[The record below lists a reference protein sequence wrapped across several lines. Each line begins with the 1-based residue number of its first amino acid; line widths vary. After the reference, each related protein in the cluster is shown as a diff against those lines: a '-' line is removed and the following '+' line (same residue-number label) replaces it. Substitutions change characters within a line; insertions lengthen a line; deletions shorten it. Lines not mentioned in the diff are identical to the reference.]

1 MDKRKGNKKSKEKR
15 PAKLDL
21 KRMLLGAP
29 RETVVPGSRFPNG
42 TQSLVPVVDIQK
54 GVVITEDGRYIK
66 ILEVLPTNFYLKS
79 ALEQMNII
87 HYLAAYLKIAPPSL
101 QILVCTQRAD
111 IDAYCEQMEH
121 FYNTEQNEACKAM
134 ILEDAQLVNYLAS
147 YEAVSRHFYL
157 VFEYRGAASDLSEI
171 AKELAD
177 QAETA
182 YQYLDY
188 CGLEV
193 LRHEQ
198 YNEFL
203 FKTLYC
209 SYHKKAAQSVNCPAL
224 LSQLEPVYGAP
235 DMQESDLEEEDKT
248 GMVTMQDL
256 LAPDECDLTH
266 KEYLLIDG
274 LYYTYLYVS
283 GYGYPTEAGLAW
295 LSPII
300 ELGDGISV
308 SFFLDKKRKDQML
321 PKVAK
326 TTMLN
331 RSRMREVDDTR
342 ADFEQ
347 LDDAISSG
355 MYIKEKINREGEDF
369 FYMHTLIEVTAE
381 DEELLNKRVQQVQNL
396 CSSMDFTIRR
406 ADWCHEQCFRSM
418 LPLAKLDPD
427 IEKKSRRNILT
438 TGAAAAFPFSSF
450 ELADD
455 QGVLLGIN
463 LHNNSAVF
471 LDNYNT
477 DLYSSG
483 NFSLFGMTGAGKT
496 YTILLL
502 AIRLR
507 LCNVQEFLIAP
518 EKGFEYRDVCD
529 AIGGQYIRLARGSED
544 VINIMD
550 IRRTTLDIDS
560 EMIGHEQRSDSVL
573 LDVIQDIRTYLK
585 LWYKNM
591 TPEEG
596 YQLNVALLECYESF
610 GITKDNATLLRP
622 DGSFK
627 DMPDFTHLYP
637 FLLKY
642 PVLKN
647 VAVVVK
653 DLIDSGLGG
662 QTNVNL
668 NSSFIVLDTSS
679 AREEDVSPITFL
691 ATYFIRDELSRSRT
705 RKKAVFGDELW
716 KIAGSEGNE
725 QAADFVIK
733 LIKTIRGYGGIFVSA
748 TQNVIDYFALRDGK
762 FGDALLNNSRLKLLL
777 QMEEAEARK
786 LQEKLGLTDE
796 EVMQIVRSGRGQG
809 LLCAGKNR
817 ISVEIRAS
825 QAQHDLITT
834 SRADLEKRVKKEEVQ

>member
-1 MDKRKGNKKSKEKR
+1 MDRRKESKKRKEKQ
-15 PAKLDL
+15 PVKLDL
-21 KRMLLGAP
+21 KRMLMGAP
-29 RETVVPGSRFPNG
+29 RETIVPGSRFPNG

-54 GVVITEDGRYIK
+54 GVIITEDGRYIK
-66 ILEVLPTNFYLKS
+66 VLEVLPTNFYLKS
-79 ALEQMNII
+79 QLEQMNII
-87 HYLAAYLKIAPPSL
+87 HYLASYLKIAPPSL
-101 QILVCTQRAD
+101 QILIRTQRAD
-111 IDAYCEQMEH
+111 IDAYCEQMEQ

-157 VFEYRGAASDLSEI
+157 AFEYKGGAADLSEI

-177 QAETA
+177 QSETA

-193 LRHEQ
+193 MRHEQ
-198 YNEFL
+198 YDEFL
-203 FKTLYC
+203 FKTLHLT
-209 SYHKKAAQSVNCPAL
+209 YHKKNAQDIDYAAL

-235 DMQESDLEEEDKT
+235 EVAQDDLEEEDKY

-266 KEYLLIDG
+266 KEYLMIDG
-274 LYYTYLYVS
+274 VYYTYLYVS
-283 GYGYPTEAGLAW
+283 GYGYPTEVGLAW

-381 DEELLNKRVQQVQNL
+381 DEELLNKRIQQVYNL

-418 LPLAKLDPD
+418 LPLAKMDPD
-427 IEKKSRRNILT
+427 IERKSRRNVLT

-455 QGVLLGIN
+455 RGVLLGIN

-507 LCNVQEFLIAP
+507 LCSVQEFIIAP

-529 AIGGQYIRLARGSED
+529 AIGGQYIKLARGSED

-560 EMIGHEQRSDSVL
+560 EMIGHEQRNDSVL

-596 YQLNVALLECYESF
+596 YQLNVALMECYDSF
-610 GITKDNATLLRP
+610 GITKDNASLLNP

-642 PVLKN
+642 PTLKN
-647 VAVVVK
+647 VAIVVK

-762 FGDALLNNSRLKLLL
+762 FGDTLLNNSRLKLLL

-809 LLCAGKNR
+809 LLCAGKTR

-834 SRADLEKRVKKEEVQ
+834 SRIDLEKRVKPAEEQ

>member
-1 MDKRKGNKKSKEKR
+1 MDKRKETKKRKEKR
-15 PAKLDL
+15 PVKLDL

-29 RETVVPGSRFPNG
+29 REVTIPGSRFPNG

-54 GVVITEDGRYIK
+54 GVVITEDGRYVK

-79 ALEQMNII
+79 QLEQMNII
-87 HYLAAYLKIAPPSL
+87 HYLASYLKIAPSSL
-101 QILVCTQRAD
+101 QILACTQRAD
-111 IDAYCEQMEH
+111 IDAYCEQMEQ

-157 VFEYRGAASDLSEI
+157 VFEYKGTASDFDEI

-177 QAETA
+177 QSETA
-182 YQYLDY
+182 FQYLDY

-193 LRHEQ
+193 LRHDQ

-203 FKTLYC
+203 FTTLYTAF
-209 SYHKKAAQSVNCPAL
+209 HKQTARNMDCPAL
-224 LSQLEPVYGAP
+224 LSQLGPVYRAP
-235 DMQESDLEEEDKT
+235 EIEESDLDEEDKY

-256 LAPDECDLTH
+256 LAPDNCDLTL
-266 KEYLLIDG
+266 KEAVIIDG

-283 GYGYPTEAGLAW
+283 GYSYPTEEGLAW
-295 LSPII
+295 LSPIV

-308 SFFLDKKRKDQML
+308 SFFLDKKRKDQVL

-355 MYIKEKINREGEDF
+355 MYIKDKINREGEDF

-381 DEELLNKRVQQVQNL
+381 TEELLNKRIQQVQNL
-396 CSSMDFTIRR
+396 CSSMDFTARR

-418 LPLAKLDPD
+418 LPLAKMDPD
-427 IEKKSRRNILT
+427 IEKKSRRNVLT

-455 QGVLLGIN
+455 RGVLLGIN

-471 LDNYNT
+471 LDNYNS
-477 DLYSSG
+477 DLYSNG
-483 NFSLFGMTGAGKT
+483 NFCIFGMTGAGKT

-502 AIRLR
+502 AMRLR
-507 LCNVQEFLIAP
+507 MCGVQTFIIAP
-518 EKGFEYRDVCD
+518 EKGFEYRDVCS
-529 AIGGQYIRLARGSED
+529 ALGGQYIKLARGSED

-560 EMIGHEQRSDSVL
+560 EMIGHEQRNDSVL
-573 LDVIQDIRTYLK
+573 LDVVQDIRTYLK

-596 YQLNVALLECYESF
+596 YQLNVALMECYESF
-610 GITKDNATLLRP
+610 GITRDNASLLKP

-642 PVLKN
+642 PMLKN

-691 ATYFIRDELSRSRT
+691 GTYFIRDELSRSRT

-733 LIKTIRGYGGIFVSA
+733 LIKTIRGYSGIFVSA

-762 FGDALLNNSRLKLLL
+762 FGDTLLNNSRLKLLL

-834 SRADLEKRVKKEEVQ
+834 SRADLEKRIKPAEEQ